1 MGMTN
6 MLTLAVYLDPV
17 PGGVAPE
24 LHLKEGSS
32 SVEADLF
39 ILDASS
45 FENAKQKDCVIR
57 GTRPDGSELFR
68 RLYTGIYDTRLQ
80 IHLFSGDVREL
91 SKAAGTY
98 RCTLTLL
105 DTDSHPTRETY
116 QNYNFLTVLPF
127 TVIVHE
133 KAGRE
138 EDAV

>member
-1 MGMTN
+1 MTEEEFFCYDCFQGEFF
-6 MLTLAVYLDPV
+6 MKRICIALLFLLLISV
-17 PGGVAPE
+17 
-24 LHLKEGSS
+24 GS
-32 SVEADLF
+32 L
-39 ILDASS
+39 IASPIYKS
-45 FENAKQKDCVIR
+45 FTEN
-57 GTRPDGSELFR
+57 GET
-68 RLYTGIYDTRLQ
+68 
-80 IHLFSGDVREL
+80 VREL

>member
-1 MGMTN
+1 MYTDGDFIGIKP
-6 MLTLAVYLDPV
+6 L
-17 PGGVAPE
+17 G
-24 LHLKEGSS
+24 
-32 SVEADLF
+32 F
-39 ILDASS
+39 ILFQISKV
-45 FENAKQKDCVIR
+45 FQNVQEC
-57 GTRPDGSELFR
+57 PE
-68 RLYTGIYDTRLQ
+68 
-80 IHLFSGDVREL
+80 IHLYSGDVREL